1 MNKKHITLGIILVV
15 GGFILFGVIKGPST
29 VTTRIALSGPDGL
42 KITGSLT
49 ADGKEQD
56 VNEILPAE
64 ITITA
69 KRMSL
74 LVKSS
79 DESET
84 LSAKVYVNDKE
95 RVSGA
100 QQRIQIDVTGNTLF
114 SSKPKTHLK
123 SY

>member
-1 MNKKHITLGIILVV
+1 MNKKHITLGVILVV

-64 ITITA
+64 ITI
-69 KRMSL
+69 
-74 LVKSS
+74 
-79 DESET
+79 
-84 LSAKVYVNDKE
+84 SAKVYVNDKE